1 MAESRVAKRYAKSLL
16 DLSAELKEQES
27 AFNDMQLLVD
37 TIEANRDLAIML
49 NSPVINSEKK
59 LAVIDKIFSDKLSKL
74 SYKFIEL
81 ITNKGRETQ
90 LRDIAKNFIAQYKA
104 GKFITTATVTSS
116 AKLLPD
122 AFKKIEDIV
131 VKHAGGTVELV
142 ETVDPELI
150 GGFILRI
157 GDQQLDTSIKSKL
170 NDLRAE
176 FDDNLYE
183 KDY

>member
-16 DLSAELKEQES
+16 DLATELKEQET

-37 TIEANRDLAIML
+37 TIEANRDLAVML
-49 NSPVINSEKK
+49 NSPVINAEKK
-59 LAVIDKIFSDKLSKL
+59 LAVLDKVFSTRLSKL

-81 ITNKGRETQ
+81 ITTKGREGQ
-90 LRDIAKNFIAQYKA
+90 LRDIAKNFVAQYKK
-104 GKFITTATVTSS
+104 GKDINTATVISS
-116 AKLLPD
+116 AKLMPD
-122 AFKKIEDIV
+122 AFKKIEALV
-131 VKHAGGTVELV
+131 VDHTGGTVELV

-176 FDDNLYE
+176 FDSNLYE